1 MYDYE
6 INVKMMRKF
15 CSLVF
20 VCDAESYYFVQS
32 TQHVVPMAN
41 NIDDRVLGIITLTC
55 ISFCSASPQATY
67 SLVLPHPLLLPVLP
81 LVHISFLFLFKSGTS
96 LEPLC
101 CLPSNVFSTASPAR
115 LECHQPFL

>member
-1 MYDYE
+1 MLNRTTY
-6 INVKMMRKF
+6 
-15 CSLVF
+15 S
-20 VCDAESYYFVQS
+20 VQS

-55 ISFCSASPQATY
+55 ISCCSASASSPQATY
-67 SLVLPHPLLLPVLP
+67 SLAFPHPLLLPVLP